1 MVQQRK
7 TIALVQW
14 YDIWQSV
21 VIIGTLIHILKQMLT
36 TMTVLVLG
44 ILCTVLALAKV

>member
-1 MVQQRK
+1 MVQQHK

-14 YDIWQSV
+14 YGIWQSV
-21 VIIGTLIHILKQMLT
+21 VIIGTLIHIPKQMLI

-44 ILCTVLALAKV
+44 ILCTVSVLAKV